1 VSVTTPEA
9 PEVEPVSAG
18 SGAAPE
24 ARSSS
29 STWLGFVARQSI
41 IPIICAIVLAGL
53 YFYIQSKTLDSIE
66 QRTVNATSIKD
77 RLIEHIKLTALASVL
92 IVGIAVPLGI
102 MLTRKWARLATPV
115 VLALA
120 NIGQATPAIG
130 LLVLLTIATQPG
142 FKTAMVGLVA
152 YSVLPVLRNTVV
164 GIQQVDRS
172 LVDAAR
178 GMGMTGRAILARVE
192 LPLAVPVILAGIR
205 TALVLSVGV
214 ATLATFVNAGGLG
227 DIINNGIKL
236 QRTPVLLTGS
246 LLAVVLALAFDW
258 LGGLIED
265 LLRPRGL

>member
-1 VSVTTPEA
+1 MSVTAPEA
-9 PEVEPVSAG
+9 PEAVTAG
-18 SGAAPE
+18 SGAAPSRRTN
-24 ARSSS
+24 ASS
-29 STWLGFVARQSI
+29 WWGFAARQSI
-41 IPIICAIVLAGL
+41 MPAICALICLGL
-53 YFYIQSKTLDSIE
+53 YLYVHSKTLDSIE
-66 QRTVNATSIKD
+66 QRTVNASSIHT
-77 RLIEHIKLTALASVL
+77 RLVEHIKLTAYASFFIVL
-92 IVGIAVPLGI
+92 ISVPLGVL
-102 MLTRKWARLATPV
+102 LTRRRARAATPV

-130 LLVLLTIATQPG
+130 LLVLLTIAWQPG
-142 FKTAMVGLVA
+142 FKTAMIGLIA

-172 LVDAAR
+172 LVDAGR
-178 GMGMTGRAILARVE
+178 GMGMTGRAVLWRIE

-236 QRTPVLLTGS
+236 QRNTVLLTGS
-246 LLAVVLALAFDW
+246 LLAVVLALMFDW
-258 LGGLIED
+258 LGGLIEE

>member
-1 VSVTTPEA
+1 MTVT
-9 PEVEPVSAG
+9 
-18 SGAAPE
+18 APE
-24 ARSSS
+24 ASVDPVATGSANASRPRDRSNS
-29 STWLGFVARQSI
+29 WLGFVGRQSI
-41 IPIICAIVLAGL
+41 IPIICGIVLLLL
-53 YFYIQSKTLDSIE
+53 YWYIQSKTLDSIE
-66 QRTVNATSIKD
+66 QRTVNAPYIKA
-77 RLIEHIKLTALASVL
+77 RLIEHIKLAALASVL
-92 IVGIAVPLGI
+92 IVLIAVPLGI
-102 MLTRKWARLATPV
+102 MLTRKRARAATPV

-142 FKTAMVGLVA
+142 FRTALIGLVV
-152 YSVLPVLRNTVV
+152 YSVLQVLRNTVV

-178 GMGMTGRAILARVE
+178 GMGMTGRAILGKVE

-236 QRTPVLLTGS
+236 QRTPVLITGS

-258 LGGLIED
+258 VGGLIED